1 MARRRGVWWQG
12 AWWPDPRGS
21 RAWRK
26 LRDQVVEDEPLC
38 WLRLPG
44 CTTVSTTAD
53 HVTPFKERPDLA
65 LLRGNLR
72 GACHHCNSSKQ
83 ARKLQP
89 KASTAPALD
98 WFE

>member
-1 MARRRGVWWQG
+1 MPNARGVWWQG

-26 LRDQVVEDEPLC
+26 LRDQVVVEEPLC
-38 WLRLPG
+38 WLRLAG
-44 CTTVSTTAD
+44 CTTLSTTAD

-65 LLRGNLR
+65 MVRSNLH
-72 GACHHCNSSKQ
+72 GACHHCNSSRQ
-83 ARKLQP
+83 HRQP
-89 KASTAPALD
+89 APPAKAEALD